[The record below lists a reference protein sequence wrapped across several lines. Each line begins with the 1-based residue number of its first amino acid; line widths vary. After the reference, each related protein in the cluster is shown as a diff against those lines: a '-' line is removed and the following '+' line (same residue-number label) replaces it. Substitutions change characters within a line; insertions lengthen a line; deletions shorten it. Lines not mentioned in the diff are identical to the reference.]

1 MKRKIT
7 ETLLVTVIL
16 LVALAATIPAS
27 VQAQVSIIVSKS
39 SQQKVSKEEAKDI
52 FSGATVSWGS
62 GSKIQVIDQSDTE
75 VGKTFY
81 DSFVGKSP
89 NQVRLQWT
97 KLVLSGQAI
106 GPKKLDGDDA
116 VKTAVAGDPN
126 AIGYI
131 KSSALDGSVKEV
143 ARIQ

>member
-1 MKRKIT
+1 MKKNAWRLFLGAVVM
-7 ETLLVTVIL
+7 LLLGTPII
-16 LVALAATIPAS
+16 A
-27 VQAQVSIIVSKS
+27 QAQVSIIVAKGSTHR
-39 SQQKVSKEEAKDI
+39 VSKEEAKNI
-52 FSGATVSWGS
+52 FAGAAVAWES

-75 VGKTFY
+75 TGKTFY
-81 DSFVGKSP
+81 ENFLGKSA

-106 GPKKLDGDDA
+106 GPKKLSDDEA
-116 VKTAVAGDPN
+116 VRNAVSGDPN

-131 KSSALDGSVKEV
+131 STSALDGSVKEV